1 MEEYCVMDSPLGP
14 LKITAT
20 DKGISG
26 IAFCAESLRETDHPL
41 LKDTEKQLREYF
53 AGNRKVFDLP
63 LDPQGTEFQKLVWQA
78 LRDIPFGATRSYGE
92 IARVIGRPKAAR
104 AVGMANH
111 VNPIVIVVPCHR
123 VIGADG
129 RLTGYGGGLD
139 KKEYLLKHER

>member
-1 MEEYCVMDSPLGP
+1 MEEYCIMDSPLGP
-14 LKITAT
+14 LKITAR
-20 DKGISG
+20 DRGISG
-26 IAFCAESLRETDHPL
+26 IAFCVDPVRETEHPL
-41 LKDTEKQLREYF
+41 LKETEKQLREYF
-53 AGNRKVFDLP
+53 AGRRKVFDLP
-63 LDPQGTEFQKLVWQA
+63 LDLQGTEFQKLVWQA
-78 LRDIPFGATRSYGE
+78 LRDIPYGATRSYGE

>member
-1 MEEYCVMDSPLGP
+1 MEEYCVTDSPLGP

-26 IAFCAESLRETDHPL
+26 IAFCGEPIRETEHPL
-41 LKDTEKQLREYF
+41 LRETEKQLREYF
-53 AGNRKVFDLP
+53 AGRRKVFDLP
-63 LDPQGTEFQKLVWQA
+63 LDLQGTEFQMLVWQA
-78 LRDIPFGATRSYGE
+78 LRDIPYGATRSYGE

-111 VNPIVIVVPCHR
+111 VNPVVIVVPCHR